1 MFTQLSKAGPGAGLA
16 DTIFSTK
23 PATRVNREA
32 HRSGSMPLCSRT
44 SQLYS
49 EAQDGFCG
57 SDIWTGHSGGASL
70 CSAKTQTAVNSQN
83 GQELECSRRF
93 LPHIWHQSP
102 NDSRGGLSQPADQC
116 QHVAL
121 LCDPGSHTACW
132 VPGAVSTRTSPNPG
146 RAASSE
152 GHLTPIPLSI
162 RADTHPPGWEP
173 RGHRCHPWQRV
184 KSHGRRLKPPGSQ
197 LTETGARAPA
207 GGSGGSTSGP
217 SALTCTSR
225 KGGKTPAD
233 SRAPSDGSC
242 PLPLE
247 AEHPVRQGRLLPAA
261 PHWGQNPHSTRASRR
276 PRLQRRCWRWKCS
289 SLRRVQLCAT
299 PMDYRSLRPG
309 DFPGTVLV
317 ARRLQGRN
325 GHLDPTLATAIRE
338 ATGLGCW
345 FPDLGAWLAVSH
357 WHGNCLMLV
366 WFPKAAG

>member
-1 MFTQLSKAGPGAGLA
+1 MGRARGSQEARLCLPLPGLCQEGWAHSQRPRADGPTPRVQGIAFTQLSKAGPGAGLA

-132 VPGAVSTRTSPNPG
+132 VPGAVST
-146 RAASSE
+146 
-152 GHLTPIPLSI
+152 
-162 RADTHPPGWEP
+162 
-173 RGHRCHPWQRV
+173 
-184 KSHGRRLKPPGSQ
+184 
-197 LTETGARAPA
+197 
-207 GGSGGSTSGP
+207 
-217 SALTCTSR
+217 
-225 KGGKTPAD
+225 
-233 SRAPSDGSC
+233 
-242 PLPLE
+242 
-247 AEHPVRQGRLLPAA
+247 
-261 PHWGQNPHSTRASRR
+261 
-276 PRLQRRCWRWKCS
+276 
-289 SLRRVQLCAT
+289 
-299 PMDYRSLRPG
+299 
-309 DFPGTVLV
+309 
-317 ARRLQGRN
+317 
-325 GHLDPTLATAIRE
+325 
-338 ATGLGCW
+338 
-345 FPDLGAWLAVSH
+345 
-357 WHGNCLMLV
+357 
-366 WFPKAAG
+366 